1 MRALSEYYLIHNLID
16 IWSIFILYDFC
27 KTAVTVLNNKLTT
40 LKYTY
45 RNIISML
52 WISN

>member
-16 IWSIFILYDFC
+16 IWSMFILYDFC

-40 LKYTY
+40 FEIHLSQYDF
-45 RNIISML
+45 NAL
-52 WISN
+52 D